1 MTTDTILWSASLCI
15 RALALLECWIKK
27 APTLL
32 QVWMWFYTATGL
44 ALFIA
49 NQQHAAS
56 VYPPLWYTQQIGVAI
71 LLILVVR
78 KTVSP
83 AINLVVVSGI
93 IALIFSGIIAQA
105 HHWPTSHMETV
116 MEVCGTVTLM
126 LGFIAAI
133 GSIAVKTFDAYIL
146 AGFLLLYSALMLGGS
161 DYLQST
167 GIGCAWSV
175 LEIASFGA
183 WAVYYRSCKGKR
195 L

>member
-1 MTTDTILWSASLCI
+1 MNANLFIVAVAVIYASIGLGWRTAPWQWRI
-15 RALALLECWIKK
+15 WALFYGITELALYE
-27 APTLL
+27 
-32 QVWMWFYTATGL
+32 
-44 ALFIA
+44 ALRSRLS
-49 NQQHAAS
+49 H
-56 VYPPLWYTQQIGVAI
+56 VYPPLWYAQQFGTAL
-71 LLILVVR
+71 LLIPVVR
-78 KTVSP
+78 KTINP